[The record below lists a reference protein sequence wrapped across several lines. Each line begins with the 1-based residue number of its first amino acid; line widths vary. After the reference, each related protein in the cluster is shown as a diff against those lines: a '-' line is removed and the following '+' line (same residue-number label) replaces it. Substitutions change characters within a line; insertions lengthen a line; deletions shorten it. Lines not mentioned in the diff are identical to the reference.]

1 MGESITT
8 LKKQMEKC
16 NKEFERIDTQ
26 TKQRNIDVD
35 RKFEEVMNKL
45 SQMTEVMMTLKNLQV
60 SQPTTDTLGWDA
72 EVEARKQQ
80 FVLQTAGGRIR
91 K

>member
-1 MGESITT
+1 
-8 LKKQMEKC
+8 
-16 NKEFERIDTQ
+16 
-26 TKQRNIDVD
+26 VD

-45 SQMTEVMMTLKNLQV
+45 SQMTKVIMILKNPKV
-60 SQPTTDTLGWDA
+60 SQPAADNLGWDA